1 MTDTSRADSA
11 YDMEPFNLQFPF
23 TRTLGST
30 LSTFFSALAEGQLI
44 GVKVGGRVIAPPL
57 EYDPDT
63 GADAGS
69 DWVKVGP
76 KGTVSTWTWVSQ
88 PTNLHPLQE
97 PFAFAFITLDGAD
110 TPMIHAVQCSED
122 QLQSG
127 LRVEAQFKPAG
138 EANGRIDDIVA
149 FVPAT
154 DPAPSVGAGEAYSAP
169 AEPEVQT
176 MDSFCDLVYVDNAAP
191 ATRKWVEGL
200 LAGKLYGRTCA
211 TCGRTFVGAI
221 GLCCVDAVDLPESSI
236 EEMPQTGVVTNF
248 TVITP
253 TPYPGQL
260 ETEPFVR
267 CSIMLDGTD
276 AVMGQQTII
285 GIPASEVRVGM
296 HVAIE
301 WAPEGERDVSDIGNG
316 GHGSTGGAVVGWK
329 STGEPDEPAE
339 NYVDRMM

>member
-1 MTDTSRADSA
+1 MTATEF
-11 YDMEPFNLQFPF
+11 DMEPFNLQFPF

-30 LSTFFSALAEGQLI
+30 LSTFFSALADGQII

-57 EYDPDT
+57 EYDPET

-76 KGTVSTWTWVSQ
+76 KGTVSSWTWVPE
-88 PTNLHPLQE
+88 PTNLHPLQS

-110 TPMIHAVQCSED
+110 TPMIHVVEASED
-122 QLQSG
+122 QLEAG
-127 LRVEAQFKPAG
+127 LRVEARFKEG
-138 EANGRIDDIVA
+138 DDVIGRMDDLV
-149 FVPAT
+149 FVPAA
-154 DPAPSVGAGEAYSAP
+154 DPSPSAGAGEPFEAP
-169 AEPEVQT
+169 AEPEIQT
-176 MDSFCDLVYVDNAAP
+176 MDSFCDLTYVDNAAP
-191 ATRKWVEGL
+191 PTRVWVAGL
-200 LAGKLYGRTCA
+200 LEGRLLGRTCPQ
-211 TCGRTFVGAI
+211 CGRTFVGAT
-221 GLCCVDAVDLPESSI
+221 GLCCVDAIGLDDSTLT
-236 EEMPQTGVVTNF
+236 EMPQTGVVTNF

-253 TPYPGQL
+253 TPYPGQK

-285 GIPASEVRVGM
+285 DVPASEVRVGM
-296 HVAIE
+296 HVTLE

-316 GHGSTGGAVVGWK
+316 GHGSTGGAVIGWK
-329 STGEPDEPAE
+329 PTGEPDEPAE